1 MGRAQ
6 TVDAVNLAATAALSL
21 RGVLG
26 AMQAISKAA
35 DRKVALVRQLRQ
47 LLPA

>member
-1 MGRAQ
+1 M
-6 TVDAVNLAATAALSL
+6 DAANVAATAAVSL

-26 AMQAISKAA
+26 AMQTISKAA